1 MERKCR
7 RLGQA
12 REEYNLRWMALLD
25 SVRGD
30 QTKVELTF
38 GDIPWPIV
46 AAYRQRRLD
55 DKNPNLQVDDLTA
68 DAISTFLEPWRGKK
82 EFKEAMRRYHPDKF
96 EGRFMNRVKKEDREM
111 VLEGI
116 GQVSRVLN
124 SLMAGP

>member
-1 MERKCR
+1 
-7 RLGQA
+7 
-12 REEYNLRWMALLD
+12 MALLD

-30 QTKVELTF
+30 QTRVELTF

-55 DKNPNLQVDDLTA
+55 DTNPNLQVDDLTA
-68 DAISTFLEPWRGKK
+68 DAISTFLSPGRDVDGGKK
-82 EFKEAMRRYHPDKF
+82 DRKDKFKEAMRRYHPDKF
-96 EGRFMNRVKKEDREM
+96 EGRFINRVKKEDWEM

-124 SLMAGP
+124 SLMAEP

>member
-1 MERKCR
+1 VERKWR

-12 REEYNLRWMALLD
+12 REEYDRRWIALLD

-30 QTKVELTF
+30 QTELTF
-38 GDIPWPIV
+38 GDIPWPVV

-68 DAISTFLEPWRGKK
+68 DAISTFLERKK

-116 GQVSRVLN
+116 GQVCRVLN
-124 SLMAGP
+124 FLMNIN